1 MSNCKT
7 DSTVE
12 GDPFP
17 PNPEHPKI
25 KEASLASKTDRPTYA
40 AAFRCI
46 GASCEDTCCR
56 DWAIPLDKERYKQ
69 YQKFPPEKLGSVV
82 SQYVSIN
89 ATAGAPESI
98 FARILPTSSG
108 CCPFFGV
115 DRLCAVHKE
124 YGADLLSSTCS
135 IYPRAFNVVEGVLE
149 GSLAMSCPEAARNVL
164 LVPDSTQV
172 TGDLFSGEFRTDT
185 VLRLATRGGSSIHK
199 PYDYFHAIRSLLI
212 EMVKD
217 RSRPLW
223 QRLLF
228 IGSLC
233 KSLDEVNTA
242 QEDERVPAI
251 LEDHRQALEQDTLRS
266 SLESIPAQPRLKLSV
281 ILKLTDARVQDKESG
296 TRFRDTFWTFVEGIG
311 AGLDAT
317 AKDDKDDLQRYL
329 EAEQRYHRPFFA
341 RSPFILENYLL
352 NYIFQKL
359 FPFGIEENPRFR
371 PRRIFEEYVL
381 LATQFAWIDALL
393 IGVAGHHK
401 EAFAEEH
408 VVQVIQSFCRAV
420 EHNRY
425 VLISINEFMANLQ
438 LDTLQGMAVM
448 LKN

>member
-1 MSNCKT
+1 MA
-7 DSTVE
+7 
-12 GDPFP
+12 P
-17 PNPEHPKI
+17 
-25 KEASLASKTDRPTYA
+25 LASRTDRPTYA

-46 GASCEDTCCR
+46 GASCEDPCCR
-56 DWAIPLDKERYKQ
+56 DWAIPLDKQTYEQ
-69 YQKFPPEKLGSVV
+69 YRKFPQDKLGSVV

-89 ATAGAPESI
+89 ATAGAPEAI
-98 FARILPTSSG
+98 FARILPTTSG
-108 CCPFFGV
+108 CCPFFGA

-135 IYPRAFNVVEGVLE
+135 IYPRALNIVEGVLE
-149 GSLAMSCPEAARNVL
+149 GSLILSCPEAARNIL

-172 TGDLFSGEFRTDT
+172 VGDLFSGEFRTDT
-185 VLRLATRGGSSIHK
+185 ALRLRSNENSSSYK
-199 PYDYFHAIRSLLI
+199 PYGYFDAIQSLLV

-233 KSLDEVNTA
+233 KSLDEVAAA

-251 LEDHRQALEQDTLRS
+251 LEEHRQALEQDMLRA
-266 SLESIPAQPRLKLSV
+266 SLESIPAQPGLKLGV

-311 AGLDAT
+311 SGLDANG
-317 AKDDKDDLQRYL
+317 KDDVQRYL

-341 RSPFILENYLL
+341 KSPFILENYLL
-352 NYIFQKL
+352 NYIFQNL
-359 FPFGIEENPRFR
+359 FPFGRENNSLHFK
-371 PRRIFEEYVL
+371 PRRIFEEYIL
-381 LATQFAWIDALL
+381 LAMQFAWIDTLL

-401 EAFAEEH
+401 EAFAGEH

-420 EHNRY
+420 EHNPY
-425 VLISINEFMANLQ
+425 VLISINELMTHLQ
-438 LDTLQGMAVM
+438 LDNLQGMAVM
-448 LKN
+448 LKS